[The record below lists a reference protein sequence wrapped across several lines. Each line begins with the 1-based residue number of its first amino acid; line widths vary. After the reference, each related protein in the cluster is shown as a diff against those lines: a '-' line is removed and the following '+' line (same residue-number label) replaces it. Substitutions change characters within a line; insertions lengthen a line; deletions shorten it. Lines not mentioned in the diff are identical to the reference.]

1 MEHKYQKCTIQVS
14 EHTVCR
20 LTQLELGEAYAALKG
35 ELAAYMQIAKPGR
48 KATIIANDEKYELI
62 LWGPPQEISEA
73 YQIAMAFLCN
83 RLRKE
88 VQLLRTT
95 TITNDYYHELRTTTT
110 TNYDY
115 DEIRLRRNTI
125 KTTPVIIVQRE
136 TRLCWLV
143 VPPGHN

>member
-1 MEHKYQKCTIQVS
+1 MS
-14 EHTVCR
+14 R
-20 LTQLELGEAYAALKG
+20 LEMGEAYAALKG
-35 ELAAYMQIAKPGR
+35 ELATYMPIAKPGR

-73 YQIAMAFLCN
+73 YQLAMVFLCN
-83 RLRKE
+83 RLSKK

-95 TITNDYYHELRTTTT
+95 TTTNDYYHELRTTTT

-125 KTTPVIIVQRE
+125 TTTPVGGS
-136 TRLCWLV
+136 
-143 VPPGHN
+143 PPSDFCEHYY